1 MYRYQGRIYHYANET
16 KSVGPRNNMPIKK
29 NNKQIS
35 ELRKIH
41 LLVWEDWNK
50 SVSLAKTMFVES
62 VRTVVRILGTPIEY
76 LIDVFYYSVL
86 EHSYVF

>member
-1 MYRYQGRIYHYANET
+1 
-16 KSVGPRNNMPIKK
+16 MPIKK

-35 ELRKIH
+35 ELHKIQ

-62 VRTVVRILGTPIEY
+62 VCIIVRILETPIEY
-76 LIDVFYYSVL
+76 LMGPFYSVL